1 MSHFPL
7 PLHTLLKEGVMSLG
21 VGYRRWKSHTVYH
34 VRQKGYSRW
43 LKFCLIAVCA
53 VYLLGYVQKRTLP
66 MFYDLVENKIRD
78 IGTEMTEHSIME
90 NELIGT
96 VSYEKLI
103 TKETDDTG
111 KVLSLAADGSLLNQI
126 RTSLIDSILKKM
138 DVLRESYVTIPLGSF
153 SGNPFF
159 AGTGPD
165 VPIRII
171 PYGSVD
177 INFQSLFTSAGVN
190 QTKHE
195 VNMVIHINMNAFF
208 PGKTLDVNLDIP
220 VLLTQTIIAG
230 EVPRAYLDHMQNLEE
245 LGQIELQRETG
256 EPSF

>member
-1 MSHFPL
+1 M
-7 PLHTLLKEGVMSLG
+7 G

-34 VRQKGYSRW
+34 VRRKGYSRW
-43 LKFCLIAVCA
+43 LRFCLVLFCLI
-53 VYLLGYVQKRTLP
+53 YLLGYVQKKTLP

-90 NELIGT
+90 NELIGA
-96 VSYEKLI
+96 VDYEMLI
-103 TKETDDTG
+103 ESRVGEDG
-111 KVLSLAADGSLLNQI
+111 KVNSLAANGSLLNQI
-126 RTSLIDSILKKM
+126 RTSLIDSILQKM

-165 VPIRII
+165 IPIRIV

-195 VNMVIHINMNAFF
+195 INMVILVNMNAFF
-208 PGKTLDVNLDIP
+208 PGRTLDITLEVP
-220 VLLTQTIIAG
+220 VLLAQTIIAG
-230 EVPRAYLDHMQNLEE
+230 DVPRAYLDRSQSLEE
-245 LGQIELQRETG
+245 VGEWNLQQ
-256 EPSF
+256 

>member
-1 MSHFPL
+1 M
-7 PLHTLLKEGVMSLG
+7 G

-34 VRQKGYSRW
+34 VRRKGYSRW
-43 LKFCLIAVCA
+43 LKFCLIMVCLI
-53 VYLLGYVQKRTLP
+53 YLFGYVQKKTLP

-78 IGTEMTEHSIME
+78 IGTEMAEHSIME

-96 VSYEKLI
+96 VSYEMLM
-103 TKETDDTG
+103 TKETGEDG
-111 KVLSLAADGSLLNQI
+111 KVLSLADDGSLLNQI

-165 VPIRII
+165 IPIRIV

-177 INFQSLFTSAGVN
+177 INFESLFTSAGVN

-195 VNMVIHINMNAFF
+195 INMVVHINMNAFF
-208 PGKTLDVNLDIP
+208 PGKTLDINLDIP

-230 EVPRAYLDHMQNLEE
+230 DVPRAYLEQTQNLEE
-245 LGQIELQRETG
+245 LGKIQLQNE
-256 EPSF
+256 